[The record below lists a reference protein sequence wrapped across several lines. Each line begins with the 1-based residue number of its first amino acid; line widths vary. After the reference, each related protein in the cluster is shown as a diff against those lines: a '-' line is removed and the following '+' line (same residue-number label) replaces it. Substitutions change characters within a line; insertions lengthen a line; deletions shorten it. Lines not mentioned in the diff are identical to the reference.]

1 MPSRLRPPGCFS
13 SSMAGVTLAI
23 PFDSSQ
29 SSSNSPSPYLSA
41 RGLVQRELRVVV
53 QAEVA
58 SEGQDL
64 VHEQSERRAHALREV
79 RLVTLVGG
87 LATPVDVSRDERRR
101 RRRRLSHLLGSNKP
115 SARSFR
121 RRARSGVNTPPELLH
136 IVDHGARGAAK
147 RAPRRWRFTSTNW

>member
-13 SSMAGVTLAI
+13 SSMAGVTIAI

-64 VHEQSERRAHALREV
+64 VHEQPERRAHALREV
-79 RLVTLVGG
+79 RLVMLVGW
-87 LATPVDVSRDERRR
+87 LATPVDGSREEQRRR
-101 RRRRLSHLLGSNKP
+101 QRRLSHLIGSNKP

-121 RRARSGVNTPPELLH
+121 RRATLGSEQAVGTAPNRP
-136 IVDHGARGAAK
+136 
-147 RAPRRWRFTSTNW
+147 PRRARRSEKSSATLEIFFNS